1 MFVKNSFEYDA
12 RVTREARTLIEA
24 GHHVTVVAYHVPEV
38 TAEHELRPDGI
49 EVRRISR
56 VNFGVDALNR
66 LAARYAGT
74 IEERHSRL
82 TGEPVDVD
90 RARREGRF
98 QPPSTAAPGA
108 EARIEVKARSGPP
121 PTPAARLWGRLSTPV
136 LRSVTRVARFG
147 FRLVKA
153 VMGRQGRVMKTW
165 AINRRMIAM
174 GVAEAADVYHSHD
187 LNTLYVGHACKRR
200 RPGSRLVYD
209 SHELQ
214 TERSRMGFWWKKW
227 ALWNERRWLPSADAM
242 IVASPPWIDH
252 NRNLYGHV
260 PEPSVAVINVP
271 EMTVVEPRDLRPPL
285 GLAPGT
291 PILLYQGSIQENR
304 GIEPAIDAVELLD
317 DVVLV
322 IVGYGYYRDA
332 LEDRVAARGLKDRV
346 RFFGP
351 IPNEDLLHWT
361 ASADVGLCNI
371 VNASLS
377 YYTTLPN
384 KLFEYVMAEVPVL
397 GSDSPGIG
405 RVVEETGVGEVVD
418 PIDPQSLATATRKI
432 LADPE
437 PYRAACR
444 RARERYNWEVE
455 SRKLLAVYE
464 ALHQPSQR

>member
-12 RVTREARTLIEA
+12 RVTKEARTLIEA
-24 GHHVTVVAYHVPEV
+24 GHHVTVVAYHVPGV
-38 TAEHELRPDGI
+38 TEQHEIRPDGI

-82 TGEPVDVD
+82 TGEPVDID
-90 RARREGRF
+90 RARREGRL
-98 QPPSTAAPGA
+98 QPPSTAAPGS
-108 EARIEVKARSGPP
+108 EARIEVKAHSGPAPSP
-121 PTPAARLWGRLSTPV
+121 PARLWGQATTPI

-147 FRLVKA
+147 FKVVKG
-153 VMGRQGRVMKTW
+153 VMGRQGRAMKTW
-165 AINRRMIAM
+165 AINRRMIAV
-174 GVAEAADVYHSHD
+174 GTEEAADVYHSHD
-187 LNTLYVGHACKRR
+187 LNTLYIGHVCKQR
-200 RPGSRLVYD
+200 RPGSKLVYD

-214 TERSRMGFWWKKW
+214 TERSRMGYWWKKW
-227 ALWNERRWLPSADAM
+227 ALWNERRWLPSADAL

-252 NRNLYGHV
+252 LRGLYGSV
-260 PEPSVAVINVP
+260 PDPAAAVINVP
-271 EMTVVEPRDLRPPL
+271 ERTEVQRRDLRPEL
-285 GLAPGT
+285 GLPPET

-304 GIEPAIDAVELLD
+304 GIEPAIDAIELLD

-322 IVGYGYYRDA
+322 VVGYGYYRNA
-332 LEDRVAARGLKDRV
+332 LEDVVAERRLKDRV
-346 RFFGP
+346 RFYGP
-351 IPNEDLLHWT
+351 IPNEELLHWT

-405 RVVEETGVGEVVD
+405 KVVAETGVGEVVD
-418 PIDPQSLATATRKI
+418 PVDPASLAAATRKI

-444 RARERYNWEVE
+444 IARDRYNWDVE
-455 SRKLLAVYE
+455 SRNLLKVY
-464 ALHQPSQR
+464 AGLG